1 MKGGRGPAESFD
13 VFETKSRY
21 VLVLEK
27 QEPLNIAIRQ
37 KIINDSKTKKCENIK
52 NTQLNEMKSET
63 AMDIKRETEEGK
75 DKHIKKQP
83 NIGVDPPQTC
93 LFVGGISAFL

>member
-37 KIINDSKTKKCENIK
+37 KIINDSKPKK
-52 NTQLNEMKSET
+52 
-63 AMDIKRETEEGK
+63 
-75 DKHIKKQP
+75 
-83 NIGVDPPQTC
+83 
-93 LFVGGISAFL
+93 